1 MRWFAALLTQPRRF
15 FMVFVAGE
23 LLLAMAIPFM
33 IIEGYHT
40 LLDSRAG
47 KFVEEPTRLDPGWR
61 ALVDPTEVVGIAEVD
76 RGVVT
81 GVTLLVNQIE
91 VQSAG
96 SAILVPGTLQVDG
109 LPVSARSNPADAVAA
124 VGQALH
130 LAITRV
136 EVLDTAGWT
145 EVLGATEYTLES
157 PDPVLDDAGNQLFA
171 VGPVVV
177 NGSNAA
183 AFAGRPAPGAP
194 TVSVKFRRQTL
205 WNAIVAA
212 PPSGSAPIAADL
224 RALDATA
231 SQVID
236 LPTEQIDEVTV
247 LSPAAAESLIRD
259 VVAYP
264 AGHVPG
270 DRLQVRILDRTGT
283 ADLEDIAAAVAAQG
297 IEVIEIGN
305 AAQFDGG
312 TTEFIA
318 LIDLVEQD
326 GSLPPTVVALMQS
339 AGTFAATVD
348 AASTDSV
355 VTVVIGQD
363 FDLANLY

>member
-1 MRWFAALLTQPRRF
+1 
-15 FMVFVAGE
+15 MVFVAGE

-61 ALVDPTEVVGIAEVD
+61 ALVDPTQVVGIAEVD

-81 GVTLLVNQIE
+81 GVTLLVNHVE

-96 SAILVPGTLQVDG
+96 TAILVPGTLQIDG
-109 LPVSARSNPADAVAA
+109 ATVSERTNPTDAVYA
-124 VGQALH
+124 VGDALH
-130 LAITRV
+130 LAISRI
-136 EVLDTAGWT
+136 EVLDDAGWS
-145 EVLGATEYTLES
+145 EVLGTTEYTLES
-157 PDPVLDDAGNQLFA
+157 PDPVLDEAGNPLFN

-177 NGSNAA
+177 NGTNAA
-183 AFAGRPAPGAP
+183 AFLGRPAPGAP
-194 TVSVKFRRQTL
+194 PISVKFRRQTF
-205 WNAIVAA
+205 WNAVIGS
-212 PPSGSAPIAADL
+212 PPSGTAPVAADL
-224 RALDATA
+224 RAIDATS
-231 SQVID
+231 SQVIN
-236 LPTEQIDEVTV
+236 LPTEEQDLLNI
-247 LSPAAAESLIRD
+247 LKPADAESLIRD

-264 AGHVPG
+264 AGASPG

-305 AAQFDGG
+305 AAIFDGG

-318 LIDLVEQD
+318 PIDLVDQD
-326 GSLPPTVVALMQS
+326 GKLPPTVETLMQS
-339 AGTFAATVD
+339 AGTFSARVD
-348 AASTDSV
+348 VESTDSV
-355 VTVVIGQD
+355 VTVVIGRD